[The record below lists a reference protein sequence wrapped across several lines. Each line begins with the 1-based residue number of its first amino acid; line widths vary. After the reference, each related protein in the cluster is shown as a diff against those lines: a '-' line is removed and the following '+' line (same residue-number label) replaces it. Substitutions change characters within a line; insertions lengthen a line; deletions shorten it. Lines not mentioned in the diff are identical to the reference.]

1 MLRIGL
7 TGGIGSGKSAVA
19 KCFTELGV
27 QVIDTDQ
34 ISRAI
39 TQTGEPGY
47 HAIMEL
53 FGRVVADQFGRIDRQ
68 RLRDHVFSNA
78 DARKKL
84 EAALHPLIRDATMR
98 QMASIKSPYCV
109 VVVPLLFEAGFDR
122 LVDRILVVDSTEA
135 EQIRRVGKRDGITPE
150 KVQAIVATQ
159 LPRALRRK
167 RADDLISND
176 ATLDTLRQ
184 EVRSLHQK
192 YLALSSQLR

>member
-19 KCFTELGV
+19 NCFAELGV
-27 QVIDTDQ
+27 PVIDTDQ

-68 RLRDHVFSNA
+68 RLRNHVFDDA
-78 DARKKL
+78 GARKKL
-84 EAALHPLIRDATMR
+84 EAALHPLIRAETLR
-98 QMASIKSPYCV
+98 QMANCRAPYCI
-109 VVVPLLFEAGFDR
+109 VVVPLLLEAGFDS
-122 LVDRILVVDSTEA
+122 LVDRILVVDATEA
-135 EQIRRVGKRDGITPE
+135 EQIRRVSGRDGITPE
-150 KVQAIVATQ
+150 KAQAIVAAQ
-159 LPRALRRK
+159 LPRAQRRK
-167 RADDLISND
+167 RAHDLISND
-176 ATLDTLRQ
+176 STIDKLQR

-192 YLALSSQLR
+192 YLALSPQFN